1 MELTVTQEQ
10 ARVPV
15 TVFGIRGDLT
25 ADTSGQLEQQVRQA
39 YEAGARYFILDLT
52 NVSYVSSYGIRTMS
66 EILYMVRAGSDGGEG
81 AEVSK
86 AIRSGSA
93 KSQHLKLVNPSAQV
107 WKVLE
112 TAGVDMFLESYR
124 DLKSALA
131 SF

>member
-1 MELTVTQEQ
+1 MEIAVSQEK

-15 TVFGIRGDLT
+15 TVFRIKGDLT
-25 ADTSGQLEQQVRQA
+25 ADTSDQLEQQARQA
-39 YEAGARYFILDLT
+39 YDAGARNFVLDLS
-52 NVSYVSSYGIRTMS
+52 NVGYVSSYGIRTMS
-66 EILYMVRAGSDGGEG
+66 EILYMLRGGSDADGG
-81 AEVSK
+81 ADVSS
-86 AIRSGSA
+86 AIRSGNS

-112 TAGVDMFLESYR
+112 TAGVDMFLDSFR